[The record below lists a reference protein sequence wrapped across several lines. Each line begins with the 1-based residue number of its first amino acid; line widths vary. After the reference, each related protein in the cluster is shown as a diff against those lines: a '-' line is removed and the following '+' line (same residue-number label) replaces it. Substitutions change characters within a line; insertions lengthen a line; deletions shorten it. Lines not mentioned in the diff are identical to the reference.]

1 MHKTTSWRYELQSEN
16 VETSV
21 TKSAPSTWRKHPDD
35 LHRYIESL
43 KLQLVF
49 VRLQRYIVG
58 NESGVFLRSMAFLAR
73 EIGVSVRT
81 LQRYFDG
88 LEELGLLHRQEQ
100 RIARKRNGH
109 NRFTLLNMDEL
120 YTGIRLSSSG
130 RKFVAG
136 YFKENFSSTKASTT
150 RARRAPHPKPTKR
163 TQPPASRGMQNIRE
177 RQRDPERPARFA
189 AVSEWQRRRDEQRI
203 EMAREARVGCNR
215 FTNGMAGMNGFSGER
230 PTEEQVAEARR
241 RIREHEAR
249 VQAELQRAQ
258 AEKRARMAERAARE
272 AEARKPWSEDEKAQ
286 MDAIWAKY
294 SGRIRS

>member
-1 MHKTTSWRYELQSEN
+1 MHKTTTQRYELQTKN

-58 NESGVFLRSMAFLAR
+58 NPSGVFLRSMAFLAR

-109 NRFTLLNMDEL
+109 NRFTLLSMDEL
-120 YTGIRLSSSG
+120 YTGLRLSSSG

-189 AVSEWQRRRDEQRI
+189 AVSEWQRQRDEQRI
-203 EMAREARVGCNR
+203 ERAREARTGR
-215 FTNGMAGMNGFSGER
+215 YDGPSMT
-230 PTEEQVAEARR
+230 PEQVAEAQRL
-241 RIREHEAR
+241 IREHEAR

-272 AEARKPWSEDEKAQ
+272 AEARKPWDDDLKEQAAA
-286 MDAIWAKY
+286 MWAKY
-294 SGRIRS
+294 FPGGAR